1 MKGAQSTAQWSE
13 HLREEERERKQM
25 FDRGHAAEH
34 RKVIAALEKVR
45 ASYDAA
51 NSKAE
56 LGKAE
61 ARFRAALPG
70 LKKQVA
76 AIDPDRQSS
85 NLLADYD
92 ALLESLSGP
101 YPSARRAALNGDDA
115 AARALATDVERR
127 LEKAREWL
135 EADEDEE
142 KEHERRK

>member
-1 MKGAQSTAQWSE
+1 
-13 HLREEERERKQM
+13 M

-34 RKVIAALEKVR
+34 RAVIAALEKAR

-51 NSKAE
+51 KSKAQ
-56 LGKAE
+56 LDKAE
-61 ARFRAALPG
+61 ASFRAALPT

-92 ALLESLSGP
+92 ALLESLSGA
-101 YPSARRAALNGDDA
+101 YPAARRAALGGDEA
-115 AARALATDVERR
+115 AARALAADFEHR
-127 LEKAREWL
+127 LEGARHWL

-142 KEHERRK
+142 KERERRK